1 MRRDA
6 WFGNIVAGRGNARF
20 CKNSFERVTKMPVF
34 NAGRVEDCFAD
45 AQPLGLADE
54 LFQIDVHDDTGAGR
68 FVERINMSVF
78 LIKVE
83 HF

>member
-1 MRRDA
+1 
-6 WFGNIVAGRGNARF
+6 
-20 CKNSFERVTKMPVF
+20 MPVF
-34 NAGRVEDCFAD
+34 NAGGVEDCFAD